1 MNVGALKRGS
11 GIKRQAPTNSESVR
25 PEATNY
31 DKFRKRTSGSDKLRR
46 IQKAYARRHQ
56 TLTNFDKIRYINARK
71 RRKATASR
79 LNRGLT
85 SKNPSSGV
93 RRGVF
98 NVPNYRSVP
107 QKYIGGVNY
116 RHRKRYISR
125 DTLPVV
131 FMRQPPAEP
140 AACTQMNGLSRAES
154 FLTILN
160 QKIGAETPIP

>member
-1 MNVGALKRGS
+1 MMNVGTLKS
-11 GIKRQAPTNSESVR
+11 GLNIKRQAPTNSESVR

-31 DKFRKRTSGSDKLRR
+31 DEFRKRTPGSDKLRR
-46 IQKAYARRHQ
+46 IQKAYARRRQ

-79 LNRGLT
+79 LNRRLT

-93 RRGVF
+93 RRG
-98 NVPNYRSVP
+98 VPNYRSVP

-116 RHRKRYISR
+116 RHRKRYIAR
-125 DTLPVV
+125 DALPVV